1 MRIYFVKIN
10 FSFFFNLLRVLVFL
24 VKSDFTNFLDVVADF
39 MKKLFSYI
47 LLILTLGDPTCQQH
61 QQKSS

>member
-1 MRIYFVKIN
+1 MKIN
-10 FSFFFNLLRVLVFL
+10 FTISFTLLRVVLVFL
-24 VKSDFTNFLDVVADF
+24 VKSDFTNFLDVVADL